1 MSARKPRGNGA
12 SPPISSTR
20 RPTVSDGTR
29 DPARTRRNLLDAAYR
44 EFSTSGF
51 HGASIEKICR
61 RAGVSKQVLS
71 HHFGAKAEVY
81 LTVLERAYQATRV
94 NDVDLDTD
102 AVDPVQAMLRFV
114 GTAFDN
120 VRNDRAF
127 VRLLADENINAGRNI
142 RRSTTLRDLY
152 VPLIQRLGRILA
164 RGEQAGLFRPGLDP
178 IQLYI
183 SISGLCFFYF
193 SNAYTLSAV
202 LAEDLLTKEA
212 IAQRREHVLAFA
224 MAAILRADPPLGSGA
239 IAAASLL
246 EEPLP

>member
-1 MSARKPRGNGA
+1 MSAHRPRKDGA
-12 SPPISSTR
+12 PPPISSTR

-71 HHFGAKAEVY
+71 HHFGAKADVY
-81 LTVLERAYQATRV
+81 LTVLERAYEATRV
-94 NDVDLDTD
+94 HDVDLD
-102 AVDPVQAMLRFV
+102 AGALDPVEAMRRFV
-114 GTAFDN
+114 GVAFDN
-120 VRNDRAF
+120 VCSDRAF

-152 VPLIQRLGRILA
+152 VPLIQRLGRTLA
-164 RGEQAGLFRPGLDP
+164 RGEEAGLFRPGIEP
-178 IQLYI
+178 VQLYI

-193 SNAYTLSAV
+193 SNAYTLAAV

-212 IAQRREHVLAFA
+212 IAARREHVIAFT
-224 MAAILRADPPLGSGA
+224 MAAILRADPP
-239 IAAASLL
+239 
-246 EEPLP
+246 P